1 MPPGHAFEEK
11 VKALYDVFR
20 SHAFTEAELRENETK
35 RQRALLAAL
44 PGEALGC
51 GHRKLSRCDP
61 SGMIP
66 GCLRPGFSFPG
77 FTCGDCAQ
85 GRLTCTAAKLCDE
98 CVVNRRN
105 GKRSRK
111 VAFTAGDA
119 TSAGDGGGDR
129 DAVDGDSD
137 RDAEDGDGYRAAPG
151 KRPREGVAAPAALL
165 CTDSSSATNAA
176 STVVTRAASSIPI
189 FSAGGMSG
197 ALCVNEESTA
207 RAKPGNVDEGVVAD
221 DADDEV
227 SGVVQN
233 LSQPQNV

>member
-1 MPPGHAFEEK
+1 
-11 VKALYDVFR
+11 
-20 SHAFTEAELRENETK
+20 
-35 RQRALLAAL
+35 
-44 PGEALGC
+44 
-51 GHRKLSRCDP
+51 
-61 SGMIP
+61 
-66 GCLRPGFSFPG
+66 
-77 FTCGDCAQ
+77 
-85 GRLTCTAAKLCDE
+85 LCDE

-151 KRPREGVAAPAALL
+151 KRPREGVAAPAALP
-165 CTDSSSATNAA
+165 CTDSSSATNNAA
-176 STVVTRAASSIPI
+176 STVVTRAARSIPI
-189 FSAGGMSG
+189 LSAYGMSG
-197 ALCVNEESTA
+197 ALCGNAESTA
-207 RAKPGNVDEGVVAD
+207 RAMPGNVDECVVVD

-233 LSQPQNV
+233 LSQPQKV